1 MKEKDLDNYIEE
13 GLKEMSDRQ
22 LQEEIY
28 KTLVG
33 QGRNARNR
41 EKMLQWTM
49 FGVLLS
55 LGILLYNFP
64 PPWLR

>member
-1 MKEKDLDNYIEE
+1 MKQDDLDNYIEE
-13 GLKEMSDRQ
+13 ELKEMSDRQ

-28 KTLVG
+28 KTLLG
-33 QGRNARNR
+33 QNRNARDR

-49 FGVLLS
+49 FCALLS

>member
-1 MKEKDLDNYIEE
+1 MKKEEIDKYIEE
-13 GLKEMSDRQ
+13 ELKDMSDRE

-28 KTLVG
+28 RLLAA
-33 QGRNARNR
+33 QGRNASERGR
-41 EKMLQWTM
+41 MLYWA
-49 FGVLLS
+49 FVIVGVS

>member
-1 MKEKDLDNYIEE
+1 MKQEDLDNYIEE
-13 GLKEMSDRQ
+13 ELKEMSDRQ

-33 QGRNARNR
+33 QGRNAYERGR
-41 EKMLQWTM
+41 MLQWTM
-49 FGVLLS
+49 FGALLS
-55 LGILLYNFP
+55 LAILLYNFP

>member
-1 MKEKDLDNYIEE
+1 MKNDETIKYIEE
-13 GLKEMSDRQ
+13 ELKEMSDRE

-28 KTLVG
+28 KLLAT
-33 QGRNARNR
+33 QGRNAYER
-41 EKMLQWTM
+41 ERILYWTLVIV
-49 FGVLLS
+49 GVS